1 MLRPIVYLFFFFI
14 SISYSQ
20 NHSNSQD
27 PLQASDD
34 IKSFIKTSDSIKR
47 IKKIIKKTLLNDTI
61 SYIAYNKTFLQRGI
75 DEENYKYQYYA
86 AYRLGHIYNLIS
98 DYPQSIA
105 YTKAAKEASRHLQD
119 TIKDIRSSLL
129 NAANYYELD
138 LYEESL
144 KLYIEVRE
152 QSQNI
157 HRKDYEFLVLPS
169 IANIRIALKKY
180 EEALKVYNTTLEIL
194 AKQSP
199 EEMVGYQQALLSALL
214 GKGKCQKHLGDFD
227 EALYTYQEGITLAKE
242 YQSIKHLIDFQT
254 SIGNTYY
261 RKGEYTKAIKYLI
274 DAKKSINSQYKK
286 YPNITQANYFLAL
299 CYTAQNQFEE
309 AIKLLESNFATI
321 QDKQQEHLLKEMYE
335 LRVKIAQIQQDLQ
348 TETLYQKHI
357 IDLVDRKNEKRIS
370 TLELLHNND
379 TQEYQNLNNQLVIK
393 NDKINSQKKT
403 AILIVIILVLI
414 LIYSFFYYTQKNKA
428 KARRFQEI
436 IKKIQ
441 DHYNTTPE
449 TTPKSHIKDTRA
461 QEILERLSDLE
472 KTEFFKSKECT
483 LHTTAKA
490 IETNTTYLSK
500 ALNEVKKQSFSQYLN
515 ELRIDYVLVTL
526 KEDTRFRSYT
536 IKAISEEIGYKSVTT
551 FLKAFKGRTNLN
563 PSYYI
568 EKLNVT
574 NSEMSSDL

>member
-20 NHSNSQD
+20 NQDTSQD
-27 PLQASDD
+27 S
-34 IKSFIKTSDSIKR
+34 IKTSEKTKSFIKTSDSIKK
-47 IKKIIKKTLLNDTI
+47 IKKIIKKTLPNDTI

-75 DEENYKYQYYA
+75 DEGNYKYQYYA
-86 AYRLGHIYNLIS
+86 AYRLGHIYNSIS

-105 YTKAAKEASRHLQD
+105 YVKAAKEASVHLQD
-119 TIKDIRSSLL
+119 SIKYIRSSLL

-157 HRKDYEFLVLPS
+157 HRKDYEFLALPS
-169 IANIRIALKKY
+169 IANIRVALKKY
-180 EEALKVYNTTLEIL
+180 DEALKVYNTTLEIL

-227 EALYTYQEGITLAKE
+227 EALYTYQEGIALAKE
-242 YQSIKHLIDFQT
+242 YQSIKHHIDFQT

-261 RKGEYTKAIKYLI
+261 RKREYVKATKYLI

-286 YPNITQANYFLAL
+286 YPNITQLNYYLAQS
-299 CYTAQNQFEE
+299 YTAQKQYQE
-309 AIKLLESNFATI
+309 AIKLLESNFTTI
-321 QDKQQEHLLKEMYE
+321 QNKQQESYLKEMYE
-335 LRVKIAQIQQDLQ
+335 LRVEIAQVQQDLQ
-348 TETLYQKHI
+348 TENLYQKHI
-357 IDLVDRKNEKRIS
+357 INLVDRKNEKRIS

-379 TQEYQNLNNQLVIK
+379 TQEYQNLNQELAIK
-393 NDKINSQKKT
+393 NYKINSQKKT
-403 AILIVIILVLI
+403 AILIVIILILL
-414 LIYSFFYYTQKNKA
+414 LIYSFFYYKEKNKTKA
-428 KARRFQEI
+428 KRFQEI
-436 IKKIQ
+436 IKEIQ
-441 DHYNTTPE
+441 NHYNPIPE

-472 KTEFFKSKECT
+472 ETTFFKSKECT
-483 LHTTAKA
+483 LHSTAKA

-500 ALNEVKKQSFSQYLN
+500 TLNEVKKQSFSQYLN
-515 ELRIDYVLVTL
+515 ELRIDYVLVKL

-551 FLKAFKGRTNLN
+551 FLKAFKGRTHLN

-568 EKLNVT
+568 EKLNIT
-574 NSEMSSDL
+574 DKKTSSDL